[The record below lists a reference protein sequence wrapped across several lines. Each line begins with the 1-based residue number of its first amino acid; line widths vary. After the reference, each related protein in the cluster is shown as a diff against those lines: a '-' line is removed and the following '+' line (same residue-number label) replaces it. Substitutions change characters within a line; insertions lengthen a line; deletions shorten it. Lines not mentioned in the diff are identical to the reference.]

1 MRFSHFS
8 AFLLVL
14 GLSACSD
21 APPAPEMTFST
32 DYESE
37 AGWLNDDR
45 LIRSDDAHSGRWYV
59 ASGEFLPFT
68 PSFKMKAR
76 AISRRPLRR
85 VEFNA
90 WVRSSAVPSRVQLVL
105 SAEADTTSIYYSA
118 KPLEGF
124 LKEAGKWTEITT
136 VFEIPQGSFG
146 PDNTV
151 NIYLWSPDRAVVGLD
166 DVTVRFSN

>member
-1 MRFSHFS
+1 MRFNHFS
-8 AFLLVL
+8 AFFLIL
-14 GLSACSD
+14 GLSACSE
-21 APPAPEMTFST
+21 APQVPELTFST
-32 DYESE
+32 DFESE

-45 LIRSDDAHSGRWYV
+45 LKKSDDAHSGRWYA

-85 VEFNA
+85 VEFIG
-90 WVRSSAVPSRVQLVL
+90 WVRSGTVPSRAQLVL
-105 SAEADTTSIYYSA
+105 SAEADTTSIYYAA

-124 LKEAGKWTEITT
+124 LKEAGKWTEIKT
-136 VFEIPQGSFG
+136 VFEIPNGSFG

-151 NIYLWSPDRAVVGLD
+151 NIYIWSPDRTVVGLD
-166 DVTVRFSN
+166 DVTLRFSN